1 MEGTGRASG
10 TLGVGRIGRQ
20 AGRAAGSR
28 IDALHRTKEAR
39 PAIRPMWPGTPRR
52 YRVAMAAWWRRR
64 PPVVQDLLA
73 GGAVAVTWFTA
84 FYLLRQRGWSP
95 REPETFVVAGLW
107 TAGTLALRR
116 VHPAWVLAVVVV
128 AYPISYGATLQTEFH
143 LLPVLVAGYTA
154 TSTGRVHPVMASVG
168 CMAANL
174 VLSWND
180 RAAPGG
186 LGPPL
191 GGLGGALGD
200 RPFDWPS
207 VLFIELA
214 TVSVVVLGWL
224 MHREAAISGDLAQRN
239 VELER
244 LRAVEVQRVVAE
256 ERTRV
261 ARELH
266 DVVAH
271 HLTAVVIRAQAADR
285 VRATRPEVASESVGW
300 IAETAKEALTAM
312 RTTVR
317 VLRTDGDAAALAP
330 EPTLGEL
337 RAVAARVGQAGLDIE
352 LRLPEPLPD
361 LEPQVELAAVRI
373 AQEALT
379 NAMRHAA
386 ARRAVVT
393 LRCEADGVVVD
404 INDDGTNGPP
414 SARRRDGTGL
424 IGMQERA
431 AACGGRLRIDSGPL
445 GGWRIRAWLPARAAW
460 S

>member
-1 MEGTGRASG
+1 LRQYRA
-10 TLGVGRIGRQ
+10 V
-20 AGRAAGSR
+20 
-28 IDALHRTKEAR
+28 
-39 PAIRPMWPGTPRR
+39 
-52 YRVAMAAWWRRR
+52 VFAWWRRR

-73 GGAVAVTWFTA
+73 GAAVAVAWFTA
-84 FYLLRQRGWSP
+84 FHVFRQQGWSP
-95 REPETFVVAGLW
+95 SQPETFVVAGIW
-107 TAGTLALRR
+107 TSGALAVRR
-116 VHPAWVLAVVVV
+116 VHPAVLLAVVVV
-128 AYPISYGATLQTEFH
+128 AYPIAYGATLQTEFH

-154 TSTGRVHPVMASVG
+154 TSTGRVHPVVASVA
-168 CMAANL
+168 CMAANV
-174 VLSWND
+174 VLSWHHP
-180 RAAPGG
+180 PGG
-186 LGPPL
+186 LGPPA
-191 GGLGGALGD
+191 GLDGALGD
-200 RPFDWPS
+200 SPFDWPS

-224 MHREAAISGDLAQRN
+224 MHRQAAISADLAHRN
-239 VELER
+239 AQLER
-244 LRAVEVQRVVAE
+244 LRDIEAERVVAE

-271 HLTAVVIRAQAADR
+271 HLTAVIIRAQAADR
-285 VRATRPEVASESVGW
+285 VRATRPEVASESIGW
-300 IAETAKEALTAM
+300 IAETAKEAMSAM

-317 VLRTDGDAAALAP
+317 VLRADGEAASLTP
-330 EPTLGEL
+330 EPTLDEL
-337 RAVAARVGQAGLDIE
+337 RAIAARVGEAGLDIE
-352 LRLPEPLPD
+352 LRLPEPLPE

-404 INDDGTNGPP
+404 IDDDGTNGPP
-414 SARRRDGTGL
+414 STRRPDGTGL
-424 IGMQERA
+424 VGMQERA
-431 AACGGRLRIDSGPL
+431 AACGGRLRIGTSPL

>member
-1 MEGTGRASG
+1 M
-10 TLGVGRIGRQ
+10 V
-20 AGRAAGSR
+20 
-28 IDALHRTKEAR
+28 
-39 PAIRPMWPGTPRR
+39 
-52 YRVAMAAWWRRR
+52 
-64 PPVVQDLLA
+64 
-73 GGAVAVTWFTA
+73 VAVGWFTA
-84 FYLLRQRGWSP
+84 FLLFRERGWSP
-95 REPETFVVAGLW
+95 REPRTFVVAGVW

-116 VHPAWVLAVVVV
+116 VNPAWVLAVVVV
-128 AYPISYGATLQTEFH
+128 AYPIAYGATLQTEFH

-154 TSTGRVHPVMASVG
+154 TSTGRVHPVVASIG

-174 VLSWND
+174 ALSWS
-180 RAAPGG
+180 RAPDVPGFPG
-186 LGPPL
+186 RPALGP
-191 GGLGGALGD
+191 

-224 MHREAAISGDLAQRN
+224 MHRQAAISRDLAQRN
-239 VELER
+239 TELER
-244 LRAVEVQRVVAE
+244 LRAVEAQQVVAE
-256 ERTRV
+256 ERTRI

-271 HLTAVVIRAQAADR
+271 HLTAVIIRAQAADR
-285 VRATRPEVASESVGW
+285 VRATRPEVASESIGW

-317 VLRTDGDAAALAP
+317 VLRTDGDAAGLAP
-330 EPTLGEL
+330 EPTLGDL
-337 RAVAARVGQAGLDIE
+337 RSIAARVGEAGLDIE

-361 LEPQVELAAVRI
+361 LEPHVELAAVRI

-386 ARRAVVT
+386 AHRAVVT

-404 INDDGTNGPP
+404 IDDDGTSGAP
-414 SARRRDGTGL
+414 SDRRRDGTGL
-424 IGMQERA
+424 VGMQERA
-431 AACGGRLRIDSGPL
+431 AACGGRLSIATSPL

>member
-1 MEGTGRASG
+1 
-10 TLGVGRIGRQ
+10 
-20 AGRAAGSR
+20 
-28 IDALHRTKEAR
+28 
-39 PAIRPMWPGTPRR
+39 MWAGTPRW
-52 YRVAMAAWWRRR
+52 YRAAVADWWRRR

-73 GGAVAVTWFTA
+73 GGAVAIAWFTA
-84 FYLLRQRGWSP
+84 FHLFRQRGWSP
-95 REPETFVVAGLW
+95 TEPETFVVAGVW
-107 TAGTLALRR
+107 TAGTLAVRR
-116 VHPAWVLAVVVV
+116 VHPAWVLAVVVA
-128 AYPISYGATLQTEFH
+128 AYPIAYGATLQTEFH
-143 LLPVLVAGYTA
+143 LLPVLVAGYAA
-154 TSTGRVHPVMASVG
+154 TSTGRVHPVVASVG

-174 VLSWND
+174 VLSWNH

-186 LGPPL
+186 LAPPL
-191 GGLGGALGD
+191 GRRAY
-200 RPFDWPS
+200 DWSS

-224 MHREAAISGDLAQRN
+224 MHRQAANSRDLAERN
-239 VELER
+239 AELER
-244 LRAVEVQRVVAE
+244 LRAVEAQQVVAE
-256 ERTRV
+256 ERTRI

-271 HLTAVVIRAQAADR
+271 HLTAVIVRAQAADR
-285 VRATRPEVASESVGW
+285 VRATRPEVASESIEW

-317 VLRTDGDAAALAP
+317 VLRTDGEAAALAP

-337 RAVAARVGQAGLDIE
+337 RAIAARVGEAGLDIE

-386 ARRAVVT
+386 ARRVVVT

-404 INDDGTNGPP
+404 IDDDGTSGSP
-414 SARRRDGTGL
+414 SDPRRDGTGL
-424 IGMQERA
+424 VGMQERA
-431 AACGGRLRIDSGPL
+431 AACGGRLRIDTSPL

>member
-1 MEGTGRASG
+1 MWARTPPWY
-10 TLGVGRIGRQ
+10 
-20 AGRAAGSR
+20 RAA
-28 IDALHRTKEAR
+28 
-39 PAIRPMWPGTPRR
+39 
-52 YRVAMAAWWRRR
+52 VFAWWRRR

-73 GGAVAVTWFTA
+73 GGAVAVAWFTA
-84 FYLLRQRGWSP
+84 FHLFRQRGWSP
-95 REPETFVVAGLW
+95 RQPETFVVAGVW
-107 TAGTLALRR
+107 TAGTLVLRR
-116 VHPAWVLAVVVV
+116 VHPAWVFAVVVV
-128 AYPISYGATLQTEFH
+128 AYPIAYGGTLQTEFH

-154 TSTGRVHPVMASVG
+154 TSTGRVHPVVASVG
-168 CMAANL
+168 CMAATL
-174 VLSWND
+174 VLSWNHD
-180 RAAPGG
+180 PGAPGRAFG
-186 LGPPL
+186 Q
-191 GGLGGALGD
+191 

-224 MHREAAISGDLAQRN
+224 MHREAAISRDLAQRN
-239 VELER
+239 AELER
-244 LRAVEVQRVVAE
+244 LRAVEAQRVVAE

-271 HLTAVVIRAQAADR
+271 HLTAVIIRAQAADR
-285 VRATRPEVASESVGW
+285 VRATRPEVASESIGW

-317 VLRTDGDAAALAP
+317 MLRTDGDAARLAP
-330 EPTLGEL
+330 EPTLGDL
-337 RAVAARVGQAGLDIE
+337 RSIAARVGEAGLDIE

-379 NAMRHAA
+379 NAMRHAG

-393 LRCEADGVVVD
+393 LRCDADGVVVD
-404 INDDGTNGPP
+404 IDDDGTSGSP
-414 SARRRDGTGL
+414 SDRRRDGTGL
-424 IGMQERA
+424 VGMQERA
-431 AACGGRLRIDSGPL
+431 SACGGRLSIGISPL
-445 GGWRIRAWLPARAAW
+445 GGWRIRAWLPAGAAW

>member
-1 MEGTGRASG
+1 
-10 TLGVGRIGRQ
+10 
-20 AGRAAGSR
+20 
-28 IDALHRTKEAR
+28 
-39 PAIRPMWPGTPRR
+39 
-52 YRVAMAAWWRRR
+52 MAAWWRRR

-73 GGAVAVTWFTA
+73 GGAVAVAWFTA
-84 FYLLRQRGWSP
+84 FHLFRQRGWSP
-95 REPETFVVAGLW
+95 RQPETFVVAGVW

-128 AYPISYGATLQTEFH
+128 AYPIAYGGTLQTEFH

-154 TSTGRVHPVMASVG
+154 TSTGRVHPVVASVG

-174 VLSWND
+174 VLSWNHD
-180 RAAPGG
+180 LGAPGRA
-186 LGPPL
+186 LGPRL
-191 GGLGGALGD
+191 Y
-200 RPFDWPS
+200 DWSS

-224 MHREAAISGDLAQRN
+224 MHRQAAISRDLAERN
-239 VELER
+239 AELER
-244 LRAVEVQRVVAE
+244 LRAVEAQRVVAE
-256 ERTRV
+256 ERTRI

-271 HLTAVVIRAQAADR
+271 HLTAVIIRAQAADR
-285 VRATRPEVASESVGW
+285 VRATRPEVASESIGW

-317 VLRTDGDAAALAP
+317 VLRTDGDAAGLAP
-330 EPTLGEL
+330 EPTLGDL
-337 RAVAARVGQAGLDIE
+337 RSIAARVGEAGLDIE

-393 LRCEADGVVVD
+393 LRCDADGVVVD
-404 INDDGTNGPP
+404 IDDDGTSGPP
-414 SARRRDGTGL
+414 SDRRRDGTGL
-424 IGMQERA
+424 VGMQERA
-431 AACGGRLRIDSGPL
+431 AACGGRLSIGTSPL